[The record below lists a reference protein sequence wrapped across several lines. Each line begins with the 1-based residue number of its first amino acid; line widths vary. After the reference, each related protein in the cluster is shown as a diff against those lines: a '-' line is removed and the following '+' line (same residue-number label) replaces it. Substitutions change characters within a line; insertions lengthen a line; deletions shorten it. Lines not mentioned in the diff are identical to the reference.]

1 MSVRTER
8 EGAIAVIVIDNP
20 PVNATSHH
28 VRAALLQ
35 AVSDIDADDAV
46 RAAIIMGAGKCF
58 VAGADIREFDAPLAD
73 PQMPQVVAAVMNS
86 ATPFVAAMHGV
97 ALGGG
102 FELALACDLRLAAP
116 GTLVGLPEVTLGMIP
131 GAGGTQHLPRLVG
144 IPRAIEIVASGR
156 RLPAD
161 EAHALGIVD
170 EVVAHDLRDSALA
183 AAARAVKRRIR
194 DMARPEPVAAEA
206 IEAVLQSATLTYEE
220 ALARERE
227 VFQRLRAG
235 DRARQLRSS
244 FLTKKSPKTG

>member
-73 PQMPQVVAAVMNS
+73 PQMPQVVAAVMGS
-86 ATPFVAAMHGV
+86 AKPFVAAMHGV

-194 DMARPEPVAAEA
+194 DMPRPEPVAAEA